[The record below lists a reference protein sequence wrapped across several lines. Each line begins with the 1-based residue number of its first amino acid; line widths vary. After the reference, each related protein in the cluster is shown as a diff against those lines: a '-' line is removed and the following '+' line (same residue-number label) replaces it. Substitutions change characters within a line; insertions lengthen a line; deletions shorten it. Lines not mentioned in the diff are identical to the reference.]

1 MGPGAL
7 EGRLAQEVPGD
18 LVHPQ
23 DQGSLEDHQAQ
34 FVQGALEPQWG
45 LSCLGVHQDQ
55 HLPWRLSRPLFLLDP
70 CGQGNPELQG
80 LLGALDLQGVLWDPC
95 SP

>member
-1 MGPGAL
+1 MLPL
-7 EGRLAQEVPGD
+7 PPFSHHL
-18 LVHPQ
+18 PQ

-55 HLPWRLSRPLFLLDP
+55 HLPEMDKGGGKQSQEPA
-70 CGQGNPELQG
+70 C
-80 LLGALDLQGVLWDPC
+80 
-95 SP
+95 